1 MSVVH
6 LHHDG
11 SRDFGSAIF
20 RAFAWL
26 GSAFKAVHQAI
37 VAAKLER
44 IESELVLRRG
54 YCDELPLQRDAVR
67 YPQRPLILSDKWDF

>member
-1 MSVVH
+1 MSVIH

-11 SRDFGSAIF
+11 ARDFGSAIS
-20 RAFAWL
+20 RAFAWF
-26 GSAFKAVHQAI
+26 GSAFKAMHQAI

-54 YCDELPLQRDAVR
+54 YRDDQPLQHDAAR

>member
-11 SRDFGSAIF
+11 ARDFGSAIS
-20 RAFAWL
+20 RAFAWF
-26 GSAFKAVHQAI
+26 GSALKAAHQAV

-44 IESELVLRRG
+44 IESELILRRG
-54 YCDELPLQRDAVR
+54 YCDELPLRHDAVR

>member
-6 LHHDG
+6 LHHDEAWN
-11 SRDFGSAIF
+11 FGSVIS
-20 RAFAWL
+20 RAFGL
-26 GSAFKAVHQAI
+26 LKAIHQAI

-44 IESELVLRRG
+44 IENELIFRRG
-54 YCDELPLQRDAVR
+54 YSDELPLRHDAVR